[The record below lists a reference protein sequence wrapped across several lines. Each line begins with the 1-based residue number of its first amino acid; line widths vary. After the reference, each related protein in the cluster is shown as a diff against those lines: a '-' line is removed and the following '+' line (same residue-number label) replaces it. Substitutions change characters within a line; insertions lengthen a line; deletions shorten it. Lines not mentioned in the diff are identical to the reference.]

1 MKLKNLLDEN
11 FNSGNKKTSIDE
23 KAAFLDEIKQ
33 FNQFGS
39 IVYRTEDL
47 KKVAE
52 AISQLA
58 EKAEMITLQE
68 TEDWFDEVTVKK
80 NMRGL
85 KSNVKEFNRSV
96 AEISKLQQRLESIYE
111 EIGHTLGRYYEL

>member
-1 MKLKNLLDEN
+1 MKLKNILDEN
-11 FNSGNKKTSIDE
+11 FNNSNKKTSVNE

-33 FNQFGS
+33 FNQFGP

-68 TEDWFDEVTVKK
+68 TEDWFDELTVKK